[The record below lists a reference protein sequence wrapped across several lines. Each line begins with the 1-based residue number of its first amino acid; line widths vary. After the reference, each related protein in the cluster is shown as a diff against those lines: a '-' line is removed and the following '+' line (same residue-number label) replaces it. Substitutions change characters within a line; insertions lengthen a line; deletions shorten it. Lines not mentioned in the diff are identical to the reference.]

1 MSVDVSLTVAPWIEA
16 SRHQHIELLGARL
29 TRIRL
34 LACEAVEGNPGA
46 ADLAMIDRQV
56 AMFCNDLRECCGREE
71 TMVFPALLRL
81 REQTRISSC
90 KAGMIKARL
99 RFMTAEQTAVAAAL
113 RDIIAAARAH
123 LSPGGPCELC
133 HELLR
138 ACDALRVEL
147 EDHLRRE
154 QEELF
159 AWAVAREEQL
169 ARSVA
174 P

>member
-1 MSVDVSLTVAPWIEA
+1 MSVDVSLTVAPWIEE

-56 AMFCNDLRECCGREE
+56 
-71 TMVFPALLRL
+71 
-81 REQTRISSC
+81 
-90 KAGMIKARL
+90 AGMIKARL